1 MMNDEDTL
9 KKYKDEVVQ
18 CLVRS
23 SYNYSY
29 IQAREKVDDDYDFVK
44 ESYEKNISAC
54 DTAIE
59 IGYCCG

>member
-1 MMNDEDTL
+1 MMNDEYTL
-9 KKYKDEVVQ
+9 KKYVDEVVQ
-18 CLVRS
+18 CLVRF

-29 IQAREKVDDDYDFVK
+29 IQAREKVDDDYYFVK
-44 ESYEKNISAC
+44 ESYEKNISAY